1 MMISSARRQAIQ
13 VVRWISL
20 PLAVFCLVG
29 PLWALA
35 SDYRYYA
42 GMIPT
47 DARVISATLRAA
59 GAKDIGALY
68 DSYVQYT
75 VAGHIA
81 HDNVTVSVSFRRLSA
96 GDTIRLFVDPKTG
109 RAEDSTLPES
119 WLFLAIGTLTSVFF
133 VMVGF
138 RYSGAVLRG
147 KPVQLRYPGR

>member
-1 MMISSARRQAIQ
+1 MISSARRRAIQ
-13 VVRWISL
+13 VIRWMSL
-20 PLAVFCLVG
+20 PLAVFSLGG
-29 PLWALA
+29 PLWSLA
-35 SDYRYYA
+35 SDYRHYA

-47 DARVISATLRAA
+47 AARVISATVSSA
-59 GAKDIGALY
+59 GTKDIGALY

-75 VAGHIA
+75 VAGRIA

-109 RAEDSTLPES
+109 RAEDSTLPDS
-119 WLFLAIGTLTSVFF
+119 WLLVAIGALASLFF

-147 KPVQLRYPGR
+147 KPIPLRRI